1 MIRKEAIWICSAFRP
16 TRKQQGVQFG
26 LLDILEPEDSH
37 SYHWHYKKSMVVK
50 NNKDSK
56 PFSIPQPLSLCRCL
70 AILPAK
76 LTFPIISTLDS
87 SVFSLPK
94 FLETSQAQ

>member
-1 MIRKEAIWICSAFRP
+1 MIRKEAIWVCSAFP
-16 TRKQQGVQFG
+16 STRKQQGVQFG

-37 SYHWHYKKSMVVK
+37 SCHWHYKMSMVVK
-50 NNKDSK
+50 DNKDSK
-56 PFSIPQPLSLCRCL
+56 PFSVPQPLSLCRCL

-76 LTFPIISTLDS
+76 LAFPIISTLGP

-94 FLETSQAQ
+94 KV